1 MNENRYLLLPSLV
14 YRTAGGF
21 QSLNGRFYTA
31 VLLAAFL
38 AAGASGGAAQEPEAP
53 SKIKSKTPSQA
64 AVNPTSTVAEV
75 KTDVSAEPSTT
86 PAKISG
92 GEMTERERS
101 LIERI
106 EKLEKRL
113 EEIESRSAVNNADNA
128 RETTTAATNAATTA
142 NKGDAVTTAGKS
154 TEPKQIA
161 ITETDR
167 SVLDFFRDTTI
178 NFSIDGNYVQNFN
191 RPYNRQNLLRAYDT
205 TSNSFNLNQAN
216 VVFENAPDVEKG
228 RRFGFRL
235 DLQYGQATQT
245 LQGSPNNETRPKI
258 YRPVWQAYGT
268 YVAPIGKGLTLD
280 FGKFASSLGY
290 ETNYT
295 KDNFN
300 YSRSYFFNYL
310 PYYHFGLR
318 AAYPVTKKLT
328 ATYWLVN
335 GAQQSED
342 FNSSKS
348 QAILLTYKPTEKVI
362 LQGNYYVGREQR
374 DQNFAD
380 ANTSATFDVTRG
392 RITPKGRFHVLD
404 AYATFLLSDK
414 TTFALEGD
422 YVINRVDRRDA
433 PSRVTGGVAYLR
445 HQFTPKFAV
454 AGRGEYLSD
463 RGGLFSGATQALKEV
478 TLTGEYKFAEG
489 FLLRGEY
496 RRDWSNQP
504 YFLTNDFNVLKKEQ
518 NTATVGFVWWFGRKQ
533 GAW

>member
-1 MNENRYLLLPSLV
+1 MNKNKYALLPTFF
-14 YRTAGGF
+14 YRTSGD
-21 QSLNGRFYTA
+21 SRLSKIRFYTA
-31 VLLAAFL
+31 ILLTTVFL
-38 AAGASGGAAQEPEAP
+38 AGAADGVAQEIN
-53 SKIKSKTPSQA
+53 KA
-64 AVNPTSTVAEV
+64 ANTDSTVAEIKPLAGV
-75 KTDVSAEPSTT
+75 PAATPGKPSD
-86 PAKISG
+86 
-92 GEMTERERS
+92 EVTERERI

-113 EEIESRSAVNNADNA
+113 EDVESRSVVKETTVAATDAPTAVNN
-128 RETTTAATNAATTA
+128 TTLISAKPA
-142 NKGDAVTTAGKS
+142 
-154 TEPKQIA
+154 EPKQTEIS
-161 ITETDR
+161 ETDR
-167 SVLDFFRDTTI
+167 SVLGFFRDTTI
-178 NFSIDGNYVQNFN
+178 NFSVDGYYQQNFN
-191 RPYNRQNLLRAYDT
+191 RPYNRLNVLRAYDT
-205 TSNSFNLNQAN
+205 ASDSFSLNQAN
-216 VVFENAPDVEKG
+216 VVIENAPNVEEN

-235 DLQYGQATQT
+235 DLQYGPATQT
-245 LQGSPNNETRPKI
+245 TQGSPANELRPEA
-258 YRPVWQAYGT
+258 YRPLWQAYGT
-268 YVAPIGKGLTLD
+268 YVAPVGKGLTLD
-280 FGKFASSLGY
+280 FGKFAGSLGY

-335 GAQQSED
+335 GVQQSDD
-342 FNSSKS
+342 FNNSKS

-374 DQNFAD
+374 DQNLVD
-380 ANTSATFDVTRG
+380 ENTPVNFDVTRG

-414 TTFALEGD
+414 TTLAFEGD
-422 YVINRVDRRDA
+422 YVINRVNRRDSPA
-433 PSRVTGGVAYLR
+433 RVTGGVAYLR

-463 RGGLFSGATQALKEV
+463 RGGLFSGVTQALKEV

-504 YFLTNDFNVLKKEQ
+504 YFLTNDFNILKKEQ
-518 NTATVGFVWWFGRKQ
+518 NTATLGFVWWFGRKQ

>member
-1 MNENRYLLLPSLV
+1 MKIIIRTFTYLLIFSGFIL
-14 YRTAGGF
+14 TANA
-21 QSLNGRFYTA
+21 QQNGSE
-31 VLLAAFL
+31 VLTEEI
-38 AAGASGGAAQEPEAP
+38 SGKNKIDGKSN
-53 SKIKSKTPSQA
+53 SKIAENITGKNETLPALNSK
-64 AVNPTSTVAEV
+64 PTVSDL
-75 KTDVSAEPSTT
+75 TD
-86 PAKISG
+86 
-92 GEMTERERS
+92 REKS

-113 EEIESRSAVNNADNA
+113 LEVEARSGIQKTEANSDETV
-128 RETTTAATNAATTA
+128 TTTS
-142 NKGDAVTTAGKS
+142 TAGTSPLPAKS
-154 TEPKQIA
+154 TIANQNQI
-161 ITETDR
+161 TDEDR
-167 SVLDFFRDTTI
+167 SVLDFFRETTI
-178 NFSIDGNYVQNFN
+178 NFGIDGYYNYNFN
-191 RPYNRQNLLRAYDT
+191 RPYNRLNLLRTYDT
-205 TSNSFNLNQAN
+205 SNNSFSLNQAS
-216 VVFENAPDVEKG
+216 VVIENAPNVEKNK
-228 RRFGFRL
+228 RFGFRL

-245 LQGSPNNETRPKI
+245 VQGSPANELRPEI

-268 YVAPIGKGLTLD
+268 YVAPVGKGLTLD

-310 PYYHFGLR
+310 PYYHFGVR
-318 AAYPVTKKLT
+318 AAYPVTDKLT

-335 GAQQSED
+335 GTQQSED

-362 LQGNYYVGREQR
+362 LQGNYYVGQEQR
-374 DQNFAD
+374 DQQLVDATTPVNF
-380 ANTSATFDVTRG
+380 NITRG

-414 TTFALEGD
+414 TTFAIEGD
-422 YVINRVDRRDA
+422 YVINRFNRNDA
-433 PSRVTGGVAYLR
+433 PSRVTGSAAYLR

-463 RGGLFSGATQALKEV
+463 RGGLFSGTTQVLKEI

-489 FLLRGEY
+489 FLMRGEY
-496 RRDWSNQP
+496 RRDWSNRP
-504 YFLTNDFNVLKKEQ
+504 YFLTNDLSILKKEQ
-518 NTATVGFVWWFGRKQ
+518 NTATIGLVWWFGRKQ

>member
-1 MNENRYLLLPSLV
+1 MNKNKYLLRPSFFD
-14 YRTAGGF
+14 RTTGSD
-21 QSLNGRFYTA
+21 QLLKTRLYTTI
-31 VLLAAFL
+31 LLTAFFTAFAA
-38 AAGASGGAAQEPEAP
+38 SGAAQE
-53 SKIKSKTPSQA
+53 SKPA
-64 AVNPTSTVAEV
+64 ANLNSTVAEV
-75 KTDVSAEPSTT
+75 KAISAVPSAT
-86 PAKISG
+86 PAKA
-92 GEMTERERS
+92 EDELTERERT
-101 LIERI
+101 LIERV

-113 EEIESRSAVNNADNA
+113 AEIESRTVVK
-128 RETTTAATNAATTA
+128 EITTAATDAKPSETVAVATSIGTKQA
-142 NKGDAVTTAGKS
+142 ESKQ
-154 TEPKQIA
+154 TE

-167 SVLDFFRDTTI
+167 SVLDFFRDTTV
-178 NFSIDGNYVQNFN
+178 NFSVDGYYQQNFN

-205 TSNSFNLNQAN
+205 TSDSFSLNQAN
-216 VVFENAPDVEKG
+216 VVIENAPDVEKG

-245 LQGSPNNETRPKI
+245 VQGSPANELRPEI

-280 FGKFASSLGY
+280 FGKFAGSLGY

-374 DQNFAD
+374 DQSLVD
-380 ANTSATFDVTRG
+380 ENTPATFDVTRG

-414 TTFALEGD
+414 TTLAFEGD
-422 YVINRVDRRDA
+422 YVVNRFNRRDQ

-445 HQFTPKFAV
+445 HQLTPKFAV
-454 AGRGEYLSD
+454 AGRGEYLAD
-463 RGGLFSGATQALKEV
+463 KGGLFSGASQALKEV

-504 YFLTNDFNVLKKEQ
+504 YFLTNDFSILKKEQ
-518 NTATVGFVWWFGRKQ
+518 NTATIGFVWWFGRKQ